1 MRVRE
6 PPPPAGGLGRSAC
19 AHGAVGV
26 SARPERRDASP
37 APPFPAHRCSACALD
52 QLFPSCPGCYKF
64 SLPRLCRSFPSE
76 RAALQAAHACPQA
89 ALQAAHACP
98 QASGAMLHQLKRAVT
113 VCEDM
118 DDTSPLKLRSKKKR
132 LSTNFETCVVCQEN
146 QKNANLSKATSAG
159 RNSVMLAAEARRDE
173 LYWRLLGEFFSLDK
187 KKRRTCG
194 TLETNQFIRA

>member
-1 MRVRE
+1 MGTLLSPFSTRGGHGGPRSRRFKESVVLR
-6 PPPPAGGLGRSAC
+6 PPSLEGSRARAQRARRRRPLTHR
-19 AHGAVGV
+19 AVGV
-26 SARPERRDASP
+26 SARPERRDASR

-118 DDTSPLKLRSKKKR
+118 EDTSPLKLRSKKKR
-132 LSTNFETCVVCQEN
+132 LSTNFETCCLPRKSKECKPVKSHQCWPELCDAGSRSQE
-146 QKNANLSKATSAG
+146 
-159 RNSVMLAAEARRDE
+159 R
-173 LYWRLLGEFFSLDK
+173 
-187 KKRRTCG
+187 
-194 TLETNQFIRA
+194 